1 MQIHFIYLS
10 QFNEFEYFN
19 KKKSTTMT
27 RNKIAIV
34 GSGAT
39 AFYTL
44 THLVKLSTS
53 LNITI
58 FEARSEFGKG
68 MPYNPEMNADY
79 MLCNAFSREIPAP
92 TQSLLSWLK
101 GLPARELNE
110 WELSAHE
117 LSARAFYPRVLIG
130 EYLHDE
136 FHKICEYA
144 EKDGHVINLKSN
156 VDAKDIRVLT
166 NEKARIISGIV
177 FDENEFDHVI
187 IATGHSWPER
197 PKLDQAELMSP
208 WPYTAVTSLPPGN
221 IGILGS
227 SLSAIDIVLALG
239 NAHGT
244 FDEIAGKVT
253 WQINETSSALK
264 ITMLSKMGIMPEGD
278 FYYPYPYE
286 PLELITS
293 EAVDAEVKKGSQN
306 LLARVFALLC
316 AELDE
321 ADPSYLTKLGN
332 DSRIIE
338 GFSEAYFSRRQE
350 LGGLIAVKKDFVK
363 VRQSTRARETIP
375 SRYVL
380 LRAHENFDRA
390 LRALNEEDW
399 ELFSKNLLPVF
410 ADCYAAVPHLSLA
423 RIIAMYDAGVLEL
436 QETGQDA
443 SFTNIPNK
451 GVKVDIGDTTLEFD
465 VMIDARGQ
473 AAASLNQLPFPSLV
487 KDLEDKDKK
496 LISPF
501 KLYLS
506 KSTKTRIYCLALPQ
520 ILERYPF
527 SQGLANCSENAKI
540 VAQDIAQ
547 SFKQSPT

>member
-1 MQIHFIYLS
+1 MI
-10 QFNEFEYFN
+10 
-19 KKKSTTMT
+19 

-39 AFYTL
+39 ALYTL
-44 THLVKLSTS
+44 KHLVKLPTP
-53 LNITI
+53 LDITI
-58 FEARSEFGKG
+58 FEARSELGKG

-79 MLCNAFSREIPAP
+79 MLCNAFSREIPTP

-101 GLPARELNE
+101 GLPTRELNE

-144 EKDGHVINLKSN
+144 ERDGHIVNLKSN
-156 VDAKDIRVLT
+156 VEVNDIRVLT
-166 NEKARIISGIV
+166 NERARTISDV
-177 FDENEFDHVI
+177 ESDENEFDHVI
-187 IATGHSWPER
+187 IATGHLWPER
-197 PKLDQAELMSP
+197 PKLDHAELMSP
-208 WPYTAVTSLPPGN
+208 WPYTAVTTLPAGN

-239 NAHGT
+239 NVHGT
-244 FDEIAGKVT
+244 FDEIAGRVI
-253 WQINETSSALK
+253 WQINKTSSALK

-286 PLELITS
+286 PLTLITPQ
-293 EAVDAEVKKGSQN
+293 AVDIEIDKGRDG
-306 LLARVFALLC
+306 LLERVFALLC
-316 AELDE
+316 AELDQ
-321 ADPSYLTKLGN
+321 ADPTYLAELGN
-332 DSRIIE
+332 GSRTVE
-338 GFSEAYFSRRQE
+338 GFAEAYFSRRQE
-350 LGGLIAVKKDFVK
+350 LGGLIAVKKDFAK

-443 SFTNIPNK
+443 SFSNFPNG
-451 GVKVDIGDTTLEFD
+451 GVKVEVGHTTLQFD

-496 LISPF
+496 LIAPF
-501 KLYLS
+501 KLDLS
-506 KSTKTRIYCLALPQ
+506 KSTKASIYCLALPQ
-520 ILERYPF
+520 LLERYPF
-527 SQGLANCSENAKI
+527 SQGLANCSDNAKI
-540 VAQDIAQ
+540 VAHDIAQ
-547 SFKQSPT
+547 SFKQSPA